1 MEEALDLS
9 SDRLLNKIRCLTG
22 YRGIQLF
29 ETQVSERNVGTPD
42 ELLARILDAAADI
55 KKR

>member
-1 MEEALDLS
+1 M
-9 SDRLLNKIRCLTG
+9 SDWL
-22 YRGIQLF
+22 RGIQLF